1 VAPDLKLGAWYN
13 RLTHMSFGMV
23 PRLLFG
29 SVVSQWRRETLK
41 LPARSLFASDLVRA
55 DGGYV
60 PVLMG
65 FSPNVVRPPMDW
77 PQAVRVT
84 GYWFLD
90 EGETWESPP
99 NLLEFLAAG
108 PPPIFVGFG
117 SMAGRNPSKTARI
130 LTDALARSGQRG
142 LIVTGWGG
150 LIMPCP
156 PRDIHVSEYVPYDRL
171 LPQVVAAVHHGGAG
185 TTAAGLRAG
194 KPAVICPFVA
204 DQPFWGRRVAE
215 LGVGPPP
222 IPQRKLTVDSLAR
235 AIHEVATNSQ
245 MQNCAADLGVKIRAE
260 DGLGNA
266 IAFIEENMT

>member
-1 VAPDLKLGAWYN
+1 
-13 RLTHMSFGMV
+13 MV

-99 NLLEFLAAG
+99 SLLEFLAAG

-150 LIMPCP
+150 
-156 PRDIHVSEYVPYDRL
+156 PYHA
-171 LPQVVAAVHHGGAG
+171 LPASGH
-185 TTAAGLRAG
+185 TR
-194 KPAVICPFVA
+194 
-204 DQPFWGRRVAE
+204 
-215 LGVGPPP
+215 LGVC
-222 IPQRKLTVDSLAR
+222 SL
-235 AIHEVATNSQ
+235 
-245 MQNCAADLGVKIRAE
+245 
-260 DGLGNA
+260 
-266 IAFIEENMT
+266 

>member
-90 EGETWESPP
+90 EGETWESPSS
-99 NLLEFLAAG
+99 LLEFLA
-108 PPPIFVGFG
+108 
-117 SMAGRNPSKTARI
+117 
-130 LTDALARSGQRG
+130 D
-142 LIVTGWGG
+142 
-150 LIMPCP
+150 
-156 PRDIHVSEYVPYDRL
+156 
-171 LPQVVAAVHHGGAG
+171 GGALSCPARLG
-185 TTAAGLRAG
+185 TYTSRSMFLMTVCCRRSSR
-194 KPAVICPFVA
+194 PFTMEGPV
-204 DQPFWGRRVAE
+204 QP
-215 LGVGPPP
+215 
-222 IPQRKLTVDSLAR
+222 PQDCGQANR
-235 AIHEVATNSQ
+235 Q
-245 MQNCAADLGVKIRAE
+245 
-260 DGLGNA
+260 
-266 IAFIEENMT
+266 